1 MDGETG
7 EDGNDSVPAPVAAPD
22 DAGPCDGA
30 DADDD
35 QADADA
41 AWSPEYDRTRETLR
55 WLRDKRRAHRGQ
67 RNRDLAVTAYG
78 LLLLGVGYGS
88 TLGYRFAQRLGHLA
102 ADDHTSEAT
111 GRALSAV
118 LVLLACGLA
127 VLAAR
132 DALWRGP
139 VLVPRPDLSWPL
151 AQPVRRDR
159 LLRPAFRLTTALMTV
174 GGVLCAVGGAVLLR
188 LTGTTALGPALA
200 LCMPAGVCLPLLAA
214 ALALQVE
221 RRLSWARRVR
231 TLTPYA
237 VLLLIALAGQAAWA
251 AASGGPAGGQR
262 AVLRVLETAELWSGP
277 WGWAVQP
284 ILHASSGH
292 VPGWSMATALL
303 AVVTAA
309 AVVHADRTAGTI
321 PTRRL
326 RARAATA
333 ATVASVLWSVEPRA
347 AKLAVAEALA
357 DGASG
362 TRRRLPAPRSRRLVV
377 AWRDAVALLRG
388 PGRLVGAALWIAA
401 GAGAASVA
409 VALEGAARLV
419 VLAVAL
425 ALGWFGVGRLAETAR
440 LEADD
445 LRRSSWSPFRFRGL
459 MFQHALV
466 PAALGAVLTTLAAV
480 PFALYG
486 GERALLLMPLCAP
499 PFAAAAVLAAVRGP
513 VRTELMSL
521 GLVTPAGDA
530 SAFVF
535 LFWYAAPFLTT
546 VTVLTAGLG
555 TSGVLDP
562 GAPAE
567 AFLRPVMTAL
577 TLTSGLLFATAR
589 RVKKLLR
596 PAV

>member
-1 MDGETG
+1 PALAP
-7 EDGNDSVPAPVAAPD
+7 SPAPGPAAEPG
-22 DAGPCDGA
+22 DAGPRGETDTP
-30 DADDD
+30 DDPG
-35 QADADA
+35 ADA
-41 AWSPEYDRTRETLR
+41 AWSAEYDRTRETLT

-67 RNRDLAVTAYG
+67 RNRDLAVTVYG

-102 ADDHTSEAT
+102 AHDGTVEAIR
-111 GRALSAV
+111 RALPAV
-118 LVLLACGLA
+118 LVLMACGLA

-139 VLVPRPDLSWPL
+139 VLVPRPALSWPL

-159 LLRPAFRLTTALMTV
+159 VLRPAFRLTAVLMTV
-174 GGVLCAVGGAVLLR
+174 GGMLCAVGGAVLLR
-188 LTGTTALGPALA
+188 LTGSAALGPALA

-221 RRLSWARRVR
+221 RRVSWARRVR

-237 VLLLIALAGQAAWA
+237 VLLLVALAGQAAWA
-251 AASGGPAGGQR
+251 AASAGPAGGER
-262 AVLRVLETAELWSGP
+262 ALLRVLETAELWSGP
-277 WGWAVQP
+277 WGWAAQP
-284 ILHASSGH
+284 ILHACAGH
-292 VPGWSMATALL
+292 APGWPVAAVLL
-303 AVVTAA
+303 VAVTAVA
-309 AVVHADRTAGTI
+309 TWHADLTAGEI
-321 PTRRL
+321 PSRRL

-333 ATVASVLWSVEPRA
+333 ATVASVLWSVELRA
-347 AKLAVAEALA
+347 AKLAVTEALA

-362 TRRRLPAPRSRRLVV
+362 TRRRLSAPRSRRLAVV
-377 AWRDAVALLRG
+377 WRDALALLRA

-409 VALEGAARLV
+409 VAWEGAARLIA
-419 VLAVAL
+419 LAVAL

-445 LRRSSWSPFRFRGL
+445 LRRSSWSPFRFRTL

-466 PAALGAVLTTLAAV
+466 PAALGVVLAALAAV
-480 PFALYG
+480 PFALHG

-499 PFAAAAVLAAVRGP
+499 PFAVAAVLAAVRGP
-513 VRTELMSL
+513 VRMELMSL

-546 VTVLTAGLG
+546 VASLTAGLG
-555 TSGVLDP
+555 TSGALDP
-562 GAPAE
+562 GAPAG
-567 AFLRPVMTAL
+567 ALVRPVVTAL
-577 TLTSGLLFATAR
+577 TLTTGLLFATAR
-589 RVKKLLR
+589 RVKALLR
-596 PAV
+596 PAG